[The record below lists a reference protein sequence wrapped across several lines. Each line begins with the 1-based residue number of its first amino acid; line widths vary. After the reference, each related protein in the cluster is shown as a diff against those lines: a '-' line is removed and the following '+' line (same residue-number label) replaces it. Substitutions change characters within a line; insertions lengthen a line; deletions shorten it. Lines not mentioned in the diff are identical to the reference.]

1 MKTFPSYDYTLC
13 DNEKCPKKLSCMR
26 YLTYRK
32 AIEEDWQHRLTII
45 VHDKTKCNMYVEA
58 KEETK

>member
-13 DNEKCPKKLSCMR
+13 DNEKCPKKKSCMR

-32 AIEEDWQHRLTII
+32 AKEEKYPYPFPILIL
-45 VHDKTKCNMYVEA
+45 KENCKCEMYVKAE
-58 KEETK
+58 